1 MGLLCLAS
9 VSGVGG
15 VSSIGTV
22 SLWWDQVLFQGSTS
36 LQVHV
41 LLFPQG
47 LKVRWY
53 CGLLIFLGFLV
64 FLVLYSLVV
73 LVKLVVSYYKVVVVG
88 TLVSYHILQDSRASR
103 TAIPDGST
111 RS

>member
-15 VSSIGTV
+15 VSSIGEV

-36 LQVHV
+36 LQVPV
-41 LLFPQG
+41 LLFPEG

-53 CGLLIFLGFLV
+53 CGLLIFLGSLV